1 LYLPIQSAPTAR
13 SSKKP
18 SVFEPI
24 RQNLPNQ
31 HGKKWRNSADS
42 GILKNMAKPGITK
55 QNTVESFIKAN
66 STLRVGADAV
76 TFFLNQ
82 LDTLSETVV
91 KTADATAK
99 QAGRTTIMVADIKAG
114 LSAATGSTSDL
125 AFLFKQIEALSA
137 KDTADLSELI
147 RRWIETH

>member
-1 LYLPIQSAPTAR
+1 MEIAGPVFKLYLQIKSALIAKTPQ
-13 SSKKP
+13 KP
-18 SVFEPI
+18 PFF
-24 RQNLPNQ
+24 RA
-31 HGKKWRNSADS
+31 NSADS